1 MPATSGTT
9 RLEWAPY
16 GVVLGWHAANS
27 PVWVPTVVA
36 ASALVAGNALLAR
49 PASRARRT
57 TALVLEALAESLAG
71 GRDRGGRAGP
81 APRPSRWCGTRACTR
96 S

>member
-1 MPATSGTT
+1 MPAAGGTT
-9 RLEWAPY
+9 LLEWAPY

-57 TALVLEALAESLAG
+57 TGARPRGAG
-71 GRDRGGRAGP
+71 RTPGRPDAIVVVD
-81 APRPSRWCGTRACTR
+81 AARP
-96 S
+96 